1 MVFLQPT
8 CLVEAVSFR
17 RTSDETTDEMQLEN
31 QTDDIHST
39 TAFSLSQSQIRMS
52 QAKKTTQRGE
62 IPHSADFFRFFIL
75 AHLLFVVY
83 FGYPEKI
90 NKKTTRKSRR

>member
-52 QAKKTTQRGE
+52 QAKKKHNEVKFLIRQISFVFLFSRT
-62 IPHSADFFRFFIL
+62 FCLLFIL
-75 AHLLFVVY
+75 VIL
-83 FGYPEKI
+83 
-90 NKKTTRKSRR
+90 RK